1 MSAAVFAGVAHLT
14 SPSVVAG
21 ERNATSGP
29 TPPMAISGSE
39 LFRREADAVFDP
51 MIVKRLTATEEP
63 DTHGASTASTAA
75 YQR

>member
-1 MSAAVFAGVAHLT
+1 MGAAVFAGVAHLT

-21 ERNATSGP
+21 EHNATSATP
-29 TPPMAISGSE
+29 TLPMAISGSE

-63 DTHGASTASTAA
+63 DTHGASAA
-75 YQR
+75 AHQR